1 MTDGQVLVGKLALG
15 DLISLTRQAA
25 FALRATDPILAD
37 ALTGA
42 AAECELTVYA
52 APTTDRVCC

>member
-1 MTDGQVLVGKLALG
+1 MTEPQVLVGKVALG
-15 DLISLTRQAA
+15 ELISLTRLAA
-25 FALRATDPILAD
+25 FALRASDSVLSD

-52 APTTDRVCC
+52 AADRVCC

>member
-1 MTDGQVLVGKLALG
+1 MNETQVLVGKLALG
-15 DLISLTRQAA
+15 DLIALTRQAA

-52 APTTDRVCC
+52 NPSDRVCC